1 MSNLGCSIVKYFSK
15 VCLVAPPQVEG
26 ARKQTALHL
35 SVNCRALSAIHI
47 LVSHGADINA
57 VDSSGMTAL
66 HMAAGILHKDI
77 IASLIREGADINMVR
92 VVSCAAGF
100 FCFVFFWLHFFLLHK
115 CHNETPKTITEVI
128 HNFIITNFHSLP
140 GQLNRTTMLLL
151 IWK

>member
-1 MSNLGCSIVKYFSK
+1 M
-15 VCLVAPPQVEG
+15 CLVAPPQVEG

-35 SVNCRALSAIHI
+35 SVKYRALSAIHI

-92 VVSCAAGF
+92 VVSCAAVF
-100 FCFVFFWLHFFLLHK
+100 FFFWLHFFYYINITTK
-115 CHNETPKTITEVI
+115 CQRQLQKTLYT
-128 HNFIITNFHSLP
+128 FIN
-140 GQLNRTTMLLL
+140 N
-151 IWK
+151 